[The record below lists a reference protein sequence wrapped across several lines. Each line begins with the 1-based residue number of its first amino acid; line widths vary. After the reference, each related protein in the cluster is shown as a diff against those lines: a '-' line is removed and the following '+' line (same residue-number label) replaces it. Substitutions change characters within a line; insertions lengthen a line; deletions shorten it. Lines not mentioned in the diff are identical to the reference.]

1 MITKTIRTPVK
12 VLTNDEG
19 DAVGFEGYA
28 SVFDNI
34 DLGGDKIIKGA
45 FADTLAARYPQQGKG
60 IPVYWNHDTD
70 DPFKN
75 LGLTDMATEDEH
87 GLKVAGTIDTST
99 DIGKQVAKL
108 LKEGRVQQMSFAY
121 DIKDYAWVSG
131 EKNDD
136 GSQSPGYMELRKLDL
151 FEVSICPI
159 GMNQET
165 EVSAKSLLHD
175 QPDIRI
181 KNTCQQLE
189 DIAASITAAFEKIH
203 IPAQPSTPPTQPEP
217 HGTPNL
223 DDAARR
229 LQLLNL

>member
-12 VLTNDEG
+12 ALTDESG
-19 DAVGFEGYA
+19 DTVGFEGYA

-45 FADTLAARYPQQGKG
+45 FADTLAARYPNNGAG

-75 LGLTDMATEDEH
+75 LGLTSTGVEDDH
-87 GLKVAGTIDTST
+87 GLKVAGNIDTST
-99 DIGKQVAKL
+99 DLGKQVAKL
-108 LKEGRVQQMSFAY
+108 LKEERVSQMSFAY

-165 EVSAKSLLHD
+165 EVSAKSLLKHD
-175 QPDIRI
+175 PKSDDGQLTRLVNALETLAKNRQPTIISQTI
-181 KNTCQQLE
+181 KSTEQSDTPKL
-189 DIAASITAAFEKIH
+189 DTAS
-203 IPAQPSTPPTQPEP
+203 
-217 HGTPNL
+217 
-223 DDAARR
+223 RR
-229 LQLLNL
+229 LQLINL